1 MNSEKCDLLSSK
13 RRVRIR
19 IKRIILATFSIL
31 LFSCAQEN
39 ALDGTYISSEKSFV
53 YGLKVNQSEK
63 EVRLYLLEELS
74 TEITFEEYSAQQ
86 NWDEYRV
93 GTLKPKHANSW
104 YLVGVDSDVDRS
116 DKPETIN
123 LITKNDTLKLTVKT
137 FITPL
142 QGPHS
147 SYLVS
152 FVSQILLCFT
162 K

>member
-1 MNSEKCDLLSSK
+1 MKQ
-13 RRVRIR
+13 
-19 IKRIILATFSIL
+19 IILATFSIL

-53 YGLKVNQSEK
+53 YGLKVSQSEK

-104 YLVGVDSDVDRS
+104 FLVGVDSDVDRS

-123 LITKNDTLKLTVKT
+123 LITKNDTLKINCEDIYNTFTGTSLKLSRQFCKSDFIVFHKVK
-137 FITPL
+137 
-142 QGPHS
+142 
-147 SYLVS
+147 
-152 FVSQILLCFT
+152 
-162 K
+162 